1 MKNSSYGMRKGLNMI
16 YEFETLM
23 RLIGA
28 AVQGK
33 EMSNLPDNLDWQKIE
48 RLANEQAVQT
58 LLGYALKLSPG
69 LACPEEQRK
78 RIVGQMR
85 QLAFSNN
92 AWRASILRL
101 IQQMNDAG
109 IPALLI
115 KGYAV
120 ADCYAAPDCRMS
132 GDVDVLIDPKD
143 EKRACAFMKANGFAV
158 DRRWK
163 NGHHDVCQHPQLGCV
178 ELHVMLYG
186 EIVEDVWFGRM
197 DGREFVSEPA
207 IEVATQDGSYRTL
220 GYTDHMIFLML
231 HLIKHFIMTG
241 MSLRMM
247 LDVALFFS
255 HHAERIDSA
264 RFWKT
269 MESLKYG
276 TIAQSILWAMAR
288 YCGIDATSI
297 PGLCEACPEQ
307 VDMIL
312 DDLENGGWLGK
323 IDEKARE
330 EGWYEYNR
338 QLLMKN
344 RSKAQYLLFMLRW
357 KIGAYLKALF
367 PSRKTLA
374 IRYPCVQKSVIVI
387 PFAWVHRLIFRGS
400 RAVKKG
406 ALTTYIVT
414 DEKKIGASAQTRV
427 QMFKDLGMMD

>member
-1 MKNSSYGMRKGLNMI
+1 MTN
-16 YEFETLM
+16 EFKALM
-23 RLIGA
+23 LLVGA
-28 AVQGK
+28 AAQGK
-33 EMSNLPDNLDWQKIE
+33 TVSKVPDGLDWRKIE
-48 RLANEQAVQT
+48 RLADEQAVQT
-58 LLGYALKLSPG
+58 LLGYGLRLSSALD
-69 LACPEEQRK
+69 CPAELRESL
-78 RIVGQMR
+78 VSQMR
-85 QLAFSNN
+85 QEAFSNHAWKHSTLQLLAEMN
-92 AWRASILRL
+92 A
-101 IQQMNDAG
+101 AG

-115 KGYAV
+115 KGYAL

-132 GDVDVLIDPKD
+132 GDTDLLIEPKN

-158 DRRWK
+158 ERRWT
-163 NGHHDVCQHPQLGCV
+163 NGHHDVCHHPRLGCV
-178 ELHVMLYG
+178 ELHVMLYD

-197 DGREFVSEPA
+197 DGREFVCEPP
-207 IEVATQDGSYRTL
+207 IEAETPDGCYRTL

-255 HHAERIDSA
+255 RHAERIDSA

-276 TIAQSILWAMAR
+276 TIAQSILWAMVR
-288 YCGIDATSI
+288 YCGIDATSL
-297 PGLCEACPEQ
+297 PGLCEACPKQ
-307 VDMIL
+307 VGMIL

-344 RSKAQYLLFMLRW
+344 RSKAQYLLFMLHW

-406 ALTTYIVT
+406 ALTTYIIT
-414 DEKKIGASAQTRV
+414 DEKKIGTSAQERV
-427 QMFKDLGMMD
+427 QMFKNLGMMD

>member
-1 MKNSSYGMRKGLNMI
+1 MTN
-16 YEFETLM
+16 EFKALM
-23 RLIGA
+23 QLVGVA
-28 AVQGK
+28 AQGK
-33 EMSNLPDNLDWQKIE
+33 ALQKLPDDLDWARIE

-58 LLGYALKLSPG
+58 LLGYALRLSPA
-69 LACPEEQRK
+69 LDCPAELRESL
-78 RIVGQMR
+78 VSQMR
-85 QLAFSNN
+85 QEAFSNHAWKHSTLQLLAEMN
-92 AWRASILRL
+92 A
-101 IQQMNDAG
+101 AG

-132 GDVDVLIDPKD
+132 GDTDLLIEPKN

-158 DRRWK
+158 ERRWT
-163 NGHHDVCQHPQLGCV
+163 NGHHDVCRHPQLGCV
-178 ELHVMLYG
+178 ELHVMLYD

-197 DGREFVSEPA
+197 DGREFVSESA

-255 HHAERIDSA
+255 HNAERIDSA
-264 RFWKT
+264 RFWKM

-276 TIAQSILWAMAR
+276 TIAQSILWAMVR

-297 PGLCEACPEQ
+297 PGLCEVCPKQ
-307 VDMIL
+307 VGMIL

-338 QLLMKN
+338 RLLMKN

-357 KIGAYLKALF
+357 KLGVYLKALF

-374 IRYPCVQKSVIVI
+374 IRYPCVQKSALLI
-387 PFAWVHRLIFRGS
+387 PLVWLHRLIFRGS

-406 ALTTYIVT
+406 ALTTYIIT
-414 DEKKIGASAQTRV
+414 DEKKIGTSAQERV
-427 QMFKDLGMMD
+427 QMFKNLGMMD

>member
-1 MKNSSYGMRKGLNMI
+1 MTN
-16 YEFETLM
+16 EFKALM
-23 RLIGA
+23 QLVGA
-28 AVQGK
+28 AAQGK
-33 EMSNLPDNLDWQKIE
+33 ALQKLPDDLDWARIE

-58 LLGYALKLSPG
+58 LLGYALRLSPA
-69 LACPEEQRK
+69 LDCPAELRESL
-78 RIVGQMR
+78 VSQMR
-85 QLAFSNN
+85 QEAFSNYAWKHSTLQLLAEMN
-92 AWRASILRL
+92 A
-101 IQQMNDAG
+101 AG

-132 GDVDVLIDPKD
+132 GDTDLLIEPKN

-158 DRRWK
+158 EHRWT
-163 NGHHDVCQHPQLGCV
+163 NGHHDVCRHPQLGCV
-178 ELHVMLYG
+178 ELHVMLYD

-197 DGREFVSEPA
+197 DGREFVSESA

-231 HLIKHFIMTG
+231 HLIKHFILTG

-255 HHAERIDSA
+255 HHAERIDSV
-264 RFWKT
+264 RFWKM

-276 TIAQSILWAMAR
+276 TIAQSILWAMVR

-297 PGLCEACPEQ
+297 PGLCAACPKQ
-307 VDMIL
+307 VGMIL

-344 RSKAQYLLFMLRW
+344 RSKAQYLLFMLHW

-387 PFAWVHRLIFRGS
+387 PFAWVHRLIVRGS
-400 RAVKKG
+400 RAVKEG
-406 ALTTYIVT
+406 ALTTYIIT
-414 DEKKIGASAQTRV
+414 DEKKIGTSAQERV
-427 QMFKDLGMMD
+427 QMFKNLGMMD

>member
-1 MKNSSYGMRKGLNMI
+1 MTN
-16 YEFETLM
+16 EFKALM
-23 RLIGA
+23 QLVGA
-28 AVQGK
+28 AAQGK
-33 EMSNLPDNLDWQKIE
+33 ALQKLPDDLDWARIE

-58 LLGYALKLSPG
+58 LLGYALRLSPA
-69 LACPEEQRK
+69 LDCPAELRESL
-78 RIVGQMR
+78 VSQMR
-85 QLAFSNN
+85 QEAFSNYAWKHSTLQLLAEMN
-92 AWRASILRL
+92 A
-101 IQQMNDAG
+101 AG

-132 GDVDVLIDPKD
+132 GDTDLLIEPKN

-158 DRRWK
+158 ERRWT
-163 NGHHDVCQHPQLGCV
+163 NGHHDVCRHPQLGCV
-178 ELHVMLYG
+178 ELHVMLYD

-197 DGREFVSEPA
+197 DGREFVSESA
-207 IEVATQDGSYRTL
+207 IEVATRDGSYRTL

-276 TIAQSILWAMAR
+276 TIAQSILWAMVC
-288 YCGIDATSI
+288 YCGIDQTSL
-297 PGLCEACPEQ
+297 PGLCGDCPES
-307 VDMIL
+307 VEMIL
-312 DDLENGGWLGK
+312 DDLESGGWLGK
-323 IDEKARE
+323 IDKKARE

-344 RSKAQYLLFMLRW
+344 RSKAQYLLFMLHW
-357 KIGAYLKALF
+357 KMGTYLKALF

-400 RAVKKG
+400 RAVKNG
-406 ALTTYIVT
+406 ALTTYIIT
-414 DEKKIGASAQTRV
+414 DEKKIGTSAQEHV
-427 QMFKDLGMMD
+427 QMFKNLGMMD

>member
-1 MKNSSYGMRKGLNMI
+1 MTN
-16 YEFETLM
+16 EFKALM
-23 RLIGA
+23 QLVGA
-28 AVQGK
+28 AAQGK
-33 EMSNLPDNLDWQKIE
+33 ALQKLPDDLDWARIE

-58 LLGYALKLSPG
+58 LLGYALRLSPA
-69 LACPEEQRK
+69 LDCPAELRESL
-78 RIVGQMR
+78 VLQMR
-85 QLAFSNN
+85 QEAFSNHAWKHSTLQLLAEMN
-92 AWRASILRL
+92 A
-101 IQQMNDAG
+101 AG

-115 KGYAV
+115 KGNAQ
-120 ADCYAAPDCRMS
+120 ADCYAAPDSRMS
-132 GDVDVLIDPKD
+132 GDTDLLIEPKN

-158 DRRWK
+158 ERRWT
-163 NGHHDVCQHPQLGCV
+163 NGHHDVCHHPRLGCV
-178 ELHVMLYG
+178 ELHVMLYD

-264 RFWKT
+264 RFWKM

-276 TIAQSILWAMAR
+276 TIAQSILWAMVR

-344 RSKAQYLLFMLRW
+344 RSKSQYLLFMLRW
-357 KIGAYLKALF
+357 KTGAYLKALF

-387 PFAWVHRLIFRGS
+387 PFVWVHRLIFRGS

-414 DEKKIGASAQTRV
+414 DEKKIGASAQERV
-427 QMFKDLGMMD
+427 QMFKNLGMMD

>member
-1 MKNSSYGMRKGLNMI
+1 MTN
-16 YEFETLM
+16 EFIALM
-23 RLIGA
+23 RLVGA
-28 AVQGK
+28 AAQGK
-33 EMSNLPDNLDWQKIE
+33 AISELPGDLDWQTIE
-48 RLANEQAVQT
+48 RLADEQAVQT

-69 LACPEEQRK
+69 PACPEELR
-78 RIVGQMR
+78 RRLVGQMR

-92 AWRASILRL
+92 AWKSSILQL
-101 IQQMNDAG
+101 IGKMNDAG

-132 GDVDVLIDPKD
+132 GDTDLLIDPKD
-143 EKRACAFMKANGFAV
+143 ERRACAFMKANGFDV
-158 DRRWK
+158 EQRWT
-163 NGHHDVCQHPQLGCV
+163 NGHHDVCNHPRLGCV
-178 ELHVMLYG
+178 ELHVMLYD
-186 EIVEDVWFGRM
+186 EIVEDVWFGKM
-197 DGREFVSEPA
+197 DGREFVCEQP
-207 IEVATQDGSYRTL
+207 IEVTTQDGSYRTL

-231 HLIKHFIMTG
+231 HLIKHFILSG
-241 MSLRMM
+241 LSLRMM
-247 LDVALFFS
+247 LDVVLFFS
-255 HHAERIDSA
+255 HHAEKIDSV

-269 MESLKYG
+269 MEGLKYT
-276 TIAQSILWAMAR
+276 TIVQSILWTMVR
-288 YCGIDATSI
+288 YCGIDAVSI

-312 DDLENGGWLGK
+312 DDLESGGWLGK
-323 IDEKARE
+323 MDEKARE

-357 KIGAYLKALF
+357 KMDAYLKALF

-374 IRYPCVQKSVIVI
+374 IRYPCVQKSALLI
-387 PFAWVHRLIFRGS
+387 PLVWLHRLIFRGS

-414 DEKKIGASAQTRV
+414 DENKIGTSAQERV
-427 QMFKDLGMMD
+427 QMFKNLGMMD

>member
-1 MKNSSYGMRKGLNMI
+1 MEKELNVTN
-16 YEFETLM
+16 EFKALM
-23 RLIGA
+23 QLVGA
-28 AVQGK
+28 AAQGRMVS
-33 EMSNLPDNLDWQKIE
+33 ELPDDLDWAKIE

-58 LLGYALKLSPG
+58 LLGYALRLSAG
-69 LACPEEQRK
+69 LRCPDDLRK
-78 RIVGQMR
+78 RLVSQMR
-85 QLAFSNN
+85 RAAFSNR
-92 AWRASILRL
+92 AWKESILRL
-101 IQQMNDAG
+101 IGKMNNEG

-132 GDVDVLIDPKD
+132 GDTDVLIEPKN

-158 DRRWK
+158 ERRWT
-163 NGHHDVCQHPQLGCV
+163 NGHHDVCRHPQLGCV
-178 ELHVMLYG
+178 ELHVMLYD

-197 DGREFVSEPA
+197 DGREFVCESA

-276 TIAQSILWAMAR
+276 TIAQSILWAMVR

-297 PGLCEACPEQ
+297 PGLCAACPKQ
-307 VDMIL
+307 VGMIL

-338 QLLMKN
+338 QRLIEN
-344 RSKAQYLLFMLRW
+344 GGKAYYWRYMIWW
-357 KIGAYLKALF
+357 KMGMYINALF
-367 PSRKTLA
+367 PSRKKLEEQ
-374 IRYPCVQKSVIVI
+374 YPRVKKNAFWI
-387 PFAWVHRLIFRGS
+387 PFVWLHRLVFLGGC
-400 RAVKKG
+400 AVKSG
-406 ALTTYIVT
+406 ALTTYLVT
-414 DEKKIGASAQTRV
+414 DAKGIADLGQKRV
-427 QMFKDLGMMD
+427 EMFKMLGMLE

>member
-1 MKNSSYGMRKGLNMI
+1 MTN
-16 YEFETLM
+16 EFKALM
-23 RLIGA
+23 QLVGA
-28 AVQGK
+28 AAQGK
-33 EMSNLPDNLDWQKIE
+33 TLQKLPDDLDWARIE

-58 LLGYALKLSPG
+58 LLGYALRLSPA
-69 LACPEEQRK
+69 LDCPAELRESL
-78 RIVGQMR
+78 VSQMR
-85 QLAFSNN
+85 QEAFSNHAWKHSTLQLLAEMN
-92 AWRASILRL
+92 A
-101 IQQMNDAG
+101 AG

-132 GDVDVLIDPKD
+132 GDTDLLIEPKN

-158 DRRWK
+158 ERRWT
-163 NGHHDVCQHPQLGCV
+163 NGHHDVCRHPQLGCV
-178 ELHVMLYG
+178 ELHVMLYD

-197 DGREFVSEPA
+197 DGREFVSESA
-207 IEVATQDGSYRTL
+207 IEVATRDGSYRTL

-276 TIAQSILWAMAR
+276 TIAQSILWAMVC
-288 YCGIDATSI
+288 YCGIDQTSL
-297 PGLCEACPEQ
+297 PGLCGDCPES
-307 VDMIL
+307 VEMIL
-312 DDLENGGWLGK
+312 DDLESGGWLGK
-323 IDEKARE
+323 IDKKARE

-344 RSKAQYLLFMLRW
+344 RSKAQYLLFMLHW
-357 KIGAYLKALF
+357 KMGTYLKALF

-400 RAVKKG
+400 RAVKNG
-406 ALTTYIVT
+406 ALTTYIIT
-414 DEKKIGASAQTRV
+414 DEKKIGTSAQERV
-427 QMFKDLGMMD
+427 QMFKNLGMMD

>member
-1 MKNSSYGMRKGLNMI
+1 MTN
-16 YEFETLM
+16 EFKALM
-23 RLIGA
+23 QLVGA
-28 AVQGK
+28 AAQGK
-33 EMSNLPDNLDWQKIE
+33 AVSGLPDDMDWQKIE
-48 RLANEQAVQT
+48 RLADEQAVQT
-58 LLGYALKLSPG
+58 LLGYALRLSSV
-69 LACPEEQRK
+69 LDCPAELRESL
-78 RIVGQMR
+78 VSQMR
-85 QLAFSNN
+85 QEAFSNHAWKHSTLQLLAEMN
-92 AWRASILRL
+92 A
-101 IQQMNDAG
+101 AG

-132 GDVDVLIDPKD
+132 GDTDLLIEPKN

-158 DRRWK
+158 ERRWT
-163 NGHHDVCQHPQLGCV
+163 NGHHDVCRHPQLGCV
-178 ELHVMLYG
+178 ELHVMLYD

-197 DGREFVSEPA
+197 DGREFVSESA

-231 HLIKHFIMTG
+231 HLIKHFILTG

-276 TIAQSILWAMAR
+276 TIAQSILWAMVC
-288 YCGIDATSI
+288 YCGIDQTSL
-297 PGLCEACPEQ
+297 PGLCGDCPES
-307 VDMIL
+307 VEMIL
-312 DDLENGGWLGK
+312 DDLESGGWLGK

-338 QLLMKN
+338 QLLMRN
-344 RSKAQYLLFMLRW
+344 RSKAQYLLFMLHW

-406 ALTTYIVT
+406 ALTTYIIT
-414 DEKKIGASAQTRV
+414 DEKKIGTSAQERV
-427 QMFKDLGMMD
+427 QMFKNLGMMD

>member
-1 MKNSSYGMRKGLNMI
+1 MTN
-16 YEFETLM
+16 EFKALM
-23 RLIGA
+23 QLVGA
-28 AVQGK
+28 AAQGK
-33 EMSNLPDNLDWQKIE
+33 TLQKLPDDLDWAGIE
-48 RLANEQAVQT
+48 RLADEQAVQT
-58 LLGYALKLSPG
+58 LLGYALRLSSA
-69 LACPEEQRK
+69 LDCPAELRESL
-78 RIVGQMR
+78 VSQMR
-85 QLAFSNN
+85 QEAFSNHAWKHSTLQLLAEMN
-92 AWRASILRL
+92 A
-101 IQQMNDAG
+101 AG

-132 GDVDVLIDPKD
+132 GDTDLLIEPKN

-158 DRRWK
+158 ERRWT
-163 NGHHDVCQHPQLGCV
+163 NGHHDVCHHPRLGCV
-178 ELHVMLYG
+178 ELHVMLYD

-197 DGREFVSEPA
+197 DGREFVCEPP
-207 IEVATQDGSYRTL
+207 IEAETPDGCYRTL

-231 HLIKHFIMTG
+231 HLIKHFILTG

-255 HHAERIDSA
+255 RHAERIDSA

-276 TIAQSILWAMAR
+276 TIAQSILWAMVR
-288 YCGIDATSI
+288 YCGIDATSL
-297 PGLCEACPEQ
+297 PGLCEACPKQ
-307 VDMIL
+307 VGMIL

-344 RSKAQYLLFMLRW
+344 RSKAQYLLFMLHW

-387 PFAWVHRLIFRGS
+387 PFVWVHRLIFRGS

-414 DEKKIGASAQTRV
+414 DEKKIGASAQERV
-427 QMFKDLGMMD
+427 QMFKNLGMMD

>member
-1 MKNSSYGMRKGLNMI
+1 MTN
-16 YEFETLM
+16 EFKALM
-23 RLIGA
+23 QLVGA
-28 AVQGK
+28 AAQGK
-33 EMSNLPDNLDWQKIE
+33 ALQKLPDDLDWARIE

-58 LLGYALKLSPG
+58 LLGYALRLSPA
-69 LACPEEQRK
+69 LDCPAELRESL
-78 RIVGQMR
+78 VSQMR
-85 QLAFSNN
+85 QEAFSNHAWKHSTLQLLAEMN
-92 AWRASILRL
+92 A
-101 IQQMNDAG
+101 AG

-132 GDVDVLIDPKD
+132 GDTDLLIKPKN

-158 DRRWK
+158 ERRWT
-163 NGHHDVCQHPQLGCV
+163 NGHHDVCRHPQLGCV
-178 ELHVMLYG
+178 ELHVMLYD
-186 EIVEDVWFGRM
+186 EIVEDVWFGRI
-197 DGREFVSEPA
+197 DGREFVSESA

-276 TIAQSILWAMAR
+276 TIAQSILWAMVC
-288 YCGIDATSI
+288 YCGIDQTSL
-297 PGLCEACPEQ
+297 PGLCGDCPES
-307 VDMIL
+307 VEMIL
-312 DDLENGGWLGK
+312 DDLESGGWLGK

-344 RSKAQYLLFMLRW
+344 RSKAQYLLFMLHW

-374 IRYPCVQKSVIVI
+374 IRYPCVQKSALLI
-387 PFAWVHRLIFRGS
+387 PLVWLHRLIFRGS

-406 ALTTYIVT
+406 ALTTYIIT
-414 DEKKIGASAQTRV
+414 DEKKIGTSAQERV
-427 QMFKDLGMMD
+427 QMFKNLRMMD